1 MEAADIGLDSGA
13 VAWAAVTLPCHM
25 ISQSVEST
33 SFVGRTDV
41 LEYIHA
47 ALEPE
52 DRGSSPVIYAVC
64 GLGGIGKTQVAL
76 SYAMESKKHYMALL
90 WVDADSRVKLAE
102 GFAAFA
108 VLLGLVAPA
117 SADQKS
123 AKTVL
128 VRWFESTGLSSR
140 HLPSQC

>member
-1 MEAADIGLDSGA
+1 MEAADIGLNSGA
-13 VAWAAVTLPCHM
+13 VTSAAVTLPCHM

-33 SFVGRTDV
+33 SFIGRTDV

-52 DRGSSPVIYAVC
+52 DRGSSPVIYTVC

-76 SYAMESKKHYMALL
+76 SYAMESKKHYKALL

-128 VRWFESTGLSSR
+128 VRWFESTGLRSR